1 VALALSRLSLDLHVN
16 LYRYQRSVD
25 CCHKRIDQFLQT
37 FGAARTNDPRADLG
51 LGRYL
56 LPFGCRTL
64 EEAVK
69 RILASLPPDEESA
82 LHASVRDLIRATL
95 RDNVHLCTAP
105 VSLVR
110 ELREQIDREVEKVA
124 EDSLGRAHAAEV
136 YLKQHADDA
145 DVDGDLAGAFDE
157 AQPELSNS
165 PRTGRQG
172 FCILAV
178 PPGPEGER
186 FRALV
191 RHALPNEPMR
201 AAASTDDILFYREQ
215 PHLCLTDLPQLGPT
229 AHEIYQQVLTKEQYG
244 PHSRTDITA
253 W

>member
-1 VALALSRLSLDLHVN
+1 MVALALSRLFRDLQVN
-16 LYRYQRSVD
+16 LHKYCRSVD
-25 CCHKRIDQFLQT
+25 CCHKRIDQFLNT
-37 FGAARTNDPRADLG
+37 FDTTAANGPRADLG

-69 RILASLPPDEESA
+69 RILDSLPPAEESA
-82 LHASVRDLIRATL
+82 LHAAVWDLIRATL
-95 RDNVHLCTAP
+95 SDNVHVCTAP
-105 VSLVR
+105 VSLFR
-110 ELREQIDREVEKVA
+110 ELRELIDREVEKVA

-136 YLKQHADDA
+136 YLEQHADDPDA
-145 DVDGDLAGAFDE
+145 DADLAGAFE
-157 AQPELSNS
+157 ESQPQLIDSA
-165 PRTGRQG
+165 RTG

-191 RHALPNEPMR
+191 RHALPEVPMR
-201 AAASTDDILFYREQ
+201 PAASTDDIIFYREQ

-229 AHEIYQQVLTKEQYG
+229 AREIYQQVLTTEQYS
-244 PHSRTDITA
+244 PHNRMDITA